1 MEESEKTKQA
11 KKRLNL
17 KMDREFASGG
27 VVFKKVKGKGLKVKV
42 LWLIA
47 KSSPSEFYPESYWR
61 LPKGWLDD
69 EEDGKKPGP
78 LGSGDKRATEKDL
91 KKAAL
96 REVKEEGGV
105 KAKIISKL
113 RTDRFFFTSS
123 GKKMLKF
130 VTYYLMEW
138 ISDLPEGP
146 GIETSEVAWLPYDE
160 ARKRLKH
167 SGEKKVLDKARQVLK
182 AGVQE
187 SLV

>member
-1 MEESEKTKQA
+1 VEESEKTKQA

-17 KMDREFASGG
+17 IMNREFSAGG
-27 VVFKKVKGKGLKVKV
+27 VVFKKLKTQNSKFKT
-42 LWLIA
+42 LWLVT
-47 KSSPSEFYPESYWR
+47 KSAPSDLYPESYWR

-78 LGSGDKRATEKDL
+78 LGSGEKKATDKDL

-105 KAKIISKL
+105 KAKIVSKL
-113 RTDRFFFTSS
+113 GTGRFFFSSS
-123 GKKMLKF
+123 GKKILKF

-138 ISDLPEGP
+138 IRDLPEGP

-160 ARKRLKH
+160 ARKKLKH
-167 SGEKKVLDKARQVLK
+167 SGEKKVLDKAEAIL
-182 AGVQE
+182 E
-187 SLV
+187 SGIRNALL